1 VLFRSV
7 GPIDRSGKTVV
18 LRDSGEDRSGTRTKC
33 INLSKNLIELVRR
46 HHAVDAPTALEVLK
60 EAIDARGEIT
70 DEDRRAAAE
79 RSGLPEAAVYG
90 VSTFYDDLLQP
101 RGARH
106 VRVCTGTA
114 CFAATGD
121 AHVDALRDGLGLQMG
136 ERSEDGSVSLAET
149 VCLGFCH
156 ASPAVRDGDV
166 IDAGPDVVERVLAG
180 TAQPAVEPEWESLLD
195 EPVLTRRPD
204 YSGLARALA
213 EWTPE
218 QLLEEVKAAEVRGRG
233 GAGFPAGLKWQFT
246 RAAEGE
252 EKFIVANGDEGDPGS
267 FIDKYLMER
276 SPELLIEGLALAGY
290 AVGASH
296 GFVLCRSEYPRS
308 QPALEAAAARARED
322 GWLGEDVRGSGF
334 AFDVTIVE
342 GAGSYVVG
350 EETALLACLQ
360 GLRGTV
366 SARPPFPAQRGV
378 HGMPTVVNNV
388 ETLCNM
394 PFVALRGADA
404 YRALSPD
411 ATPGS
416 KLVCFNERFAK
427 PGVYEVRFGMTM
439 RELCED
445 VAGGL
450 RDGRSIKALQIGG
463 PLAGILPASLL
474 DTPFD
479 FDALANEGCM
489 VGHGGILAFDDRT
502 SMRDVAR
509 HLLRFGAHESCGKC
523 FPCRIG
529 LQRAHA
535 MFAGEELVERARL
548 EELLETL
555 EVGSLCAHGGGM
567 PAPIRSLLKH
577 FPDELG
583 LA

>member
-1 VLFRSV
+1 V
-7 GPIDRSGKTVV
+7 
-18 LRDSGEDRSGTRTKC
+18 
-33 INLSKNLIELVRR
+33 SKNLVELVRR
-46 HHAVDAPTALEVLK
+46 HHAEDAPTALEVLK
-60 EAIDARGEIT
+60 EAVETRGEVT
-70 DEDRRAAAE
+70 DDDRRRAAE
-79 RSGLPEAAVYG
+79 RSGLPEATVHG
-90 VSTFYDDLLQP
+90 VSTFYDDLLAP
-101 RGARH
+101 RGERH

-121 AHVDALRDGLGLQMG
+121 AHVDALRAGLGLGLG
-136 ERSEDGSVSLAET
+136 ERSEDGSTSLAET

-166 IDAGPDVVERVLAG
+166 IDAGPDVVERVLDGA
-180 TAQPAVEPEWESLLD
+180 TVSAAEPEWESVLD

-204 YSGLARALA
+204 WSGLERALA
-213 EWTPE
+213 ELSPE
-218 QLLEEVKAAEVRGRG
+218 RLLAEVVAADVRGRG
-233 GAGFPAGLKWQFT
+233 GAGFPAGRKWELA
-246 RAAEGE
+246 RAAEGA
-252 EKFIVANGDEGDPGS
+252 EKFVVANGDEGDPGS
-267 FIDKYLMER
+267 YIDKYLMER
-276 SPELLIEGLALAGY
+276 SPELLLEGMALAGY
-290 AVGASH
+290 AVGAAH
-296 GFVLCRSEYPRS
+296 GFVLTRSEYPLS
-308 QPALEAAAARARED
+308 KPALAAAAASARER

-334 AFDVTIVE
+334 DFDVTIVE

-366 SARPPFPAQRGV
+366 AARPPFPAQRGL

-388 ETLCNM
+388 ETLCNV
-394 PFVALRGADA
+394 PFVAARDADA
-404 YRALSPD
+404 YRALSPG

-416 KLVCFNERFAK
+416 KLVCFNERFER
-427 PGVYEVRFGMTM
+427 PGVYEVRFGTSM

-445 VAGGL
+445 LAGGL

-463 PLAGILPASLL
+463 PLGGILPASRL

-479 FDALANEGCM
+479 FDALAAEGCM
-489 VGHGGILAFDDRT
+489 LGHGGILAFDETT
-502 SMRDVAR
+502 SMREVAR

-529 LQRAHA
+529 LERAHA
-535 MFAGEELVERARL
+535 MFASEQAVERERL

-555 EVGSLCAHGGGM
+555 ELGSLCAHGGGM
-567 PAPIRSLLKH
+567 PAPIRSLLAH

>member
-1 VLFRSV
+1 V
-7 GPIDRSGKTVV
+7 
-18 LRDSGEDRSGTRTKC
+18 
-33 INLSKNLIELVRR
+33 SKNLVELVRR
-46 HHAVDAPTALEVLK
+46 HHAEDAPTALEVLK
-60 EAIDARGEIT
+60 EAVETRGEVT
-70 DEDRRAAAE
+70 DDDRRRAAE
-79 RSGLPEAAVYG
+79 RSGLPEATVHG
-90 VSTFYDDLLQP
+90 VSTFYDDLLAP
-101 RGARH
+101 RGERH

-121 AHVDALRDGLGLQMG
+121 AHVDALCAGLGLGLG
-136 ERSEDGSVSLAET
+136 ERSEDGSTSLAET

-166 IDAGPDVVERVLAG
+166 IDAGPDVVERVLDGA
-180 TAQPAVEPEWESLLD
+180 TVSAAEPEWESVLD

-204 YSGLARALA
+204 WSGLERALA
-213 EWTPE
+213 ELSPE
-218 QLLEEVKAAEVRGRG
+218 RLLAEVVAADVRGRG
-233 GAGFPAGLKWQFT
+233 GAGFPAGRKWELA
-246 RAAEGE
+246 RAAEGA
-252 EKFIVANGDEGDPGS
+252 EKFVVANGDEGDPGS
-267 FIDKYLMER
+267 YIDKYLMER
-276 SPELLIEGLALAGY
+276 SPELLLEGMALAGY
-290 AVGASH
+290 AVGAAH
-296 GFVLCRSEYPRS
+296 GFVLTRSEYPLS
-308 QPALEAAAARARED
+308 KPALAAAAASARER
-322 GWLGEDVRGSGF
+322 GWLGVDIRGSGF
-334 AFDVTIVE
+334 DFDVTIVE

-366 SARPPFPAQRGV
+366 AARPPFPAQRGL

-388 ETLCNM
+388 ETLCNV
-394 PFVALRGADA
+394 PFVAARDADA
-404 YRALSPD
+404 YRALSLG

-416 KLVCFNERFAK
+416 KLVCFNERFER
-427 PGVYEVRFGMTM
+427 PGVYEVRFGTSM

-445 VAGGL
+445 LAGGL

-463 PLAGILPASLL
+463 PLGGILPASRL

-479 FDALANEGCM
+479 FDALAAEGCM
-489 VGHGGILAFDDRT
+489 LGHGGILAFDETT
-502 SMRDVAR
+502 SMREVAR

-529 LQRAHA
+529 LERAHA
-535 MFAGEELVERARL
+535 MFASEHAVERERL

-555 EVGSLCAHGGGM
+555 ELGSLCAHGGGM
-567 PAPIRSLLKH
+567 PAPIRSLLAH